1 MKGKRHTTEQVATR
15 GLIGSGERVMI
26 AGLIVKGTSS
36 RTVFARVAGP
46 SLTAFGIQNAVA
58 NPKLTVYNS
67 SGQVIAANDNW
78 GTSTT
83 SSTLQ
88 QWGVAPTNANE
99 PALILTLAPGAYTV
113 IADNNGQE
121 GVANIEVYELR

>member
-1 MKGKRHTTEQVATR
+1 M
-15 GLIGSGERVMI
+15 
-26 AGLIVKGTSS
+26 
-36 RTVFARVAGP
+36 
-46 SLTAFGIQNAVA
+46 
-58 NPKLTVYNS
+58 
-67 SGQVIAANDNW
+67 IAANDNW